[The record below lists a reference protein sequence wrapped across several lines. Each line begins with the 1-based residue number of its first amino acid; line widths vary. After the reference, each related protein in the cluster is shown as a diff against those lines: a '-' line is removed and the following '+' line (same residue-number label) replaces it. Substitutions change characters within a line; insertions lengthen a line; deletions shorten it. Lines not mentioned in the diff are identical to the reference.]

1 MLLKYTPGIDF
12 GVEADKNRL
21 LAEAYCIRGYM
32 YFCIARIWGDAPL
45 ELEPTESSSKR
56 TRGGSFGTCSK

>member
-21 LAEAYCIRGYM
+21 LAEAYCIRGI
-32 YFCIARIWGDAPL
+32 CISVLPGY
-45 ELEPTESSSKR
+45 
-56 TRGGSFGTCSK
+56 GGCPFGTGTDRKFK